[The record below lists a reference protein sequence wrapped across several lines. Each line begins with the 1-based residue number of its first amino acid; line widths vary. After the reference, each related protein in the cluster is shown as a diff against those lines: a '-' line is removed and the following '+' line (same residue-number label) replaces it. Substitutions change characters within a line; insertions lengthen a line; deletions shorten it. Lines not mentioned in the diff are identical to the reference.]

1 MWRKSFTFMFLD
13 AETHHRRMFGAVLC
27 VTAFTDLNFPLG
39 NDIQLIFSL
48 YPGTRTLKNWIT
60 FQRNVFIHRMPT
72 GKLWNQAFLHIVS
85 HSKLDIYSKE
95 CPAKWIPLLGV
106 IIGSFNID
114 NGNGSENATFRVN
127 SLFFQFAE
135 NWCPPYVLHKGYNVC
150 YTGRFAATIFSTTR
164 GCIIVATLFRMV
176 ATLFHVAIKIVVANR
191 FV

>member
-27 VTAFTDLNFPLG
+27 VTAFADLNFPLG
-39 NDIQLIFSL
+39 DDIQLIFSL

-72 GKLWNQAFLHIVS
+72 GKLWNQAFLRIVS

-95 CPAKWIPLLGV
+95 CPAKWTPLLGV

-114 NGNGSENATFRVN
+114 NGNGSENATFRMN
-127 SLFFQFAE
+127 SLFFFSSLKID
-135 NWCPPYVLHKGYNVC
+135 VLHMSSIKVTMYV
-150 YTGRFAATIFSTTR
+150 TRDVSQRRFLAQH
-164 GCIIVATLFRMV
+164 GVALLLRHCFEWLQHCSM
-176 ATLFHVAIKIVVANR
+176 LQ
-191 FV
+191 